1 MTQVRSLKALEA
13 PAILKAAAGKKGEE
27 HVIGALQIYENG
39 DFDRLVLT
47 VDNTT
52 TTEVAKQF
60 VLSHAQHIID
70 GTVSQVRLTA
80 DGDQWTPDAE
90 WVHNDG
96 KDGLAKRR
104 KHIKVS
110 DAKKGLTV
118 AEAIAGLSTPI
129 GTNGATVMQ
138 RVLKHNLRSA
148 RYVADEV
155 KAETKKVAKAS
166 KGTAAPDVET
176 QMNAMMEQM
185 QAKLMEKMFAGFMA
199 KMLGES
205 NDES

>member
-1 MTQVRSLKALEA
+1 MTQVRTLRALEA

-60 VLSHAQHIID
+60 VLNHAQFIID
-70 GTVSQVRLTA
+70 GTVPQVRLTA

-104 KHIKVS
+104 KNIKVS

-129 GTNGATVMQ
+129 GNNGATVMH
-138 RVLKHNLRSA
+138 RCLKHNLRSA
-148 RYVADEV
+148 RWVADEV
-155 KAETKKVAKAS
+155 KTETKKVAKAS
-166 KGTAAPDVET
+166 KGAAAPDVET